1 MLLALVTG
9 QRCQTIQTLN
19 IEQMAR
25 SDDRWCFH
33 INTLLKTSR
42 PGKHL
47 GTIEIKAFTED
58 KAICPVNVLKEYV
71 ARTLPLRKNTPQL
84 LLSYQKPHKPV
95 SSETIGNWIKK
106 TLTRTGLA

>member
-9 QRCQTIQTLN
+9 QRCQTIQALN
-19 IEQMAR
+19 IEQMVR

-47 GTIEIKAFTED
+47 GTIEIKAFKED
-58 KAICPVNVLKEYV
+58 KAKCPVNVLKEYV
-71 ARTLPLRKNTPQL
+71 ARTLPLRNNTPQL
-84 LLSYQKPHKPV
+84 LLSYQCSIV
-95 SSETIGNWIKK
+95 
-106 TLTRTGLA
+106 